1 MKDSIKKNMGKILI
15 LGTVAFFTILYFS
28 LIFNKNVWTDE
39 VFTFDLLRYDL
50 RGIVEK
56 TAEDVHPP
64 LYYFY
69 AKIFELI
76 SPQNIQIQKIAAIL
90 PMAAILVYMGV
101 VIKKEFGEAQ
111 AFLSIL
117 FLACLPC
124 TMEFAVQ
131 IRMYSLA
138 LFFVTLAGIE
148 AYRAYIH
155 EDIKHWIFMGIGV
168 LGAAYTHYFAFV
180 SVCFVM
186 FFLLVAILISKKKLV
201 KKWLIC
207 SLVLLIG
214 YTPWLPS
221 FVKQYTSVRESY
233 WIPPITGE
241 VLKSYITWT
250 FGLELVKGAEIAYL
264 ILLTIVFVWACMG
277 IKKKGIRFAIL
288 CMLVP
293 TATTVSGVL
302 ISLTKSPIYR
312 DQYVLPALGLL
323 ATYVGIVCADKL
335 KSKAKYLV
343 VLFVLFMLFSGAVQY
358 KECFR
363 QEYKSSYID
372 KTMEF
377 FEDNLG
383 ENDYVIYNYRAMGFV
398 YKFYFPEDRLIYVE
412 DFDLSS
418 DYDNAWFLYTLNNWP
433 VTENDC
439 INYNLGME
447 YLGVYGI
454 EHNDFDLYRIYH
466 N

>member
-1 MKDSIKKNMGKILI
+1 MTEYIKKNFGKILI
-15 LGTVAFFTILYFS
+15 WGTVVFFTILYFS

-39 VFTFDLLRYDL
+39 VFTFDTLKLDL
-50 RGIVEK
+50 KGMVDM
-56 TAEDVHPP
+56 TARDVHPP

-76 SPQNIQIQKIAAIL
+76 SPQNIQIQKVAAII
-90 PMAAILVYMGV
+90 PMAILLVYMGV
-101 VIKKEFGEAQ
+101 VISKEFGEAH
-111 AFLSIL
+111 AFLAIL
-117 FLACLPC
+117 FLTCLPC

-186 FFLLVAILISKKKLV
+186 FFLLVIILFGKRKLI
-201 KKWLIC
+201 KNWLIC
-207 SLVLLIG
+207 SCLLLIG
-214 YTPWLPS
+214 YAPWMPS
-221 FVKQYTSVRESY
+221 FIKQFTRVREDY

-264 ILLTIVFVWACMG
+264 ILLTVVFVWACMG
-277 IKKKGIRFAIL
+277 FRKREIRFAIL

-293 TATTVSGVL
+293 TVTTVSGVL

-323 ATYVGIVCADKL
+323 AVYVGIVSAGKL
-335 KSKAKYLV
+335 KSKAKYV
-343 VLFVLFMLFSGAVQY
+343 VALFVLFMLFSGAVQY
-358 KECFR
+358 KECYR
-363 QEYKSSYID
+363 QEYKNSYID
-372 KTMEF
+372 RTVEF
-377 FEDNLG
+377 FENNLG
-383 ENDYVIYNYRAMGFV
+383 ENDYVIYNYQAMGFV

-412 DFDLSS
+412 DFDLSC
-418 DYDNAWFLYTLNNWP
+418 DYDNVWFLNTVNNWP

-439 INYNLGME
+439 VNYNLGMVD
-447 YLGVYGI
+447 LGIYGI
-454 EHNDFDLYRIYH
+454 EHNDFELYRIYH
-466 N
+466 K